1 MRKLLQAALLALVLA
16 GVWYGIW
23 SWQMAGDVARVKAS
37 ISYQY
42 THLRE
47 RNQTTS
53 LEADEV
59 FATGFPFRYGI
70 GIKRPTLSM
79 VDGDETFAV
88 SIPFVT
94 LELVDRAQGTYRV
107 DLPASV
113 QALYAK
119 NGRAPE
125 HYDVTPDTMPE
136 VHLSAAD
143 ASKPCGFMIGAPCPD
158 VAKDAPLISYQVNMP
173 KTLMLHMQLG
183 DEAKDASFGP
193 FLLSAPVNR
202 PIPQDMS
209 GPLQLFIGILREAL
223 VFHTK

>member
-1 MRKLLQAALLALVLA
+1 MAA
-16 GVWYGIW
+16 
-23 SWQMAGDVARVKAS
+23 DVARVKAS
-37 ISYQY
+37 IGYQY

-47 RNQTTS
+47 RNQMTS
-53 LEADEV
+53 FEADAV
-59 FATGFPFRYGI
+59 YATGFPFRYGI
-70 GIKRPTLSM
+70 GITRPTLSM

-88 SIPFVT
+88 SIPFLT

-119 NGRAPE
+119 NGQAPE
-125 HYDVTPDTMPE
+125 HYVVTPDAIPE
-136 VHLSAAD
+136 MWLSAAD
-143 ASKPCGFMIGAPCPD
+143 ASKACGMFVGVKCPD
-158 VAKDAPLISYQVNMP
+158 VAADAPLISYTVKMP
-173 KTLMLHMQLG
+173 KSLILHMQLG
-183 DEAKDASFGP
+183 DETKDASFTNAT
-193 FLLSAPVNR
+193 LSAPVSL